1 MPERDYRKIIIP
13 LLNSS
18 KINERVCL
26 FRKKIGSVSVPVEI
40 EDIIEIDLRIDI
52 IPIPSLQKLCD
63 TDALITS
70 DWKSILVDNERF
82 SDDRYKNRLRFS
94 LAHEIGHFVLHKDI
108 YESFKIKSSND
119 FYRFIAEIPQDK
131 YGYLETQANK
141 FASHLLLPRDRL
153 LIEKNRLI
161 KKDAQVLK
169 NIDKKTINSYLA
181 VPVSKIFG
189 VSEKAAEIALN
200 DIDGLVM

>member
-13 LLNSS
+13 LLNNSR
-18 KINERVCL
+18 INERVCL
-26 FRKKIGSVSVPVEI
+26 FRKKIESVSVPVEI
-40 EDIIEIDLRIDI
+40 EDIIEIKLKIDI
-52 IPIPSLQKLCD
+52 IPLPSLQKLCD

-70 DWKSILVDNERF
+70 DWKSILVDDERF

-94 LAHEIGHFVLHKDI
+94 LAHEIGHFILHRDI
-108 YESFKIKSSND
+108 YTDFKIKNVEG
-119 FYRFIAEIPQDK
+119 FYRFIEEVPQEE

-141 FASHLLLPRDRL
+141 FASYLLLPRDRL
-153 LIEKNRLI
+153 LVEKKRLI
-161 KKDAQVLK
+161 KKSGEGLK
-169 NIDKKTINSYLA
+169 NIDRKTINSYLA

-200 DIDGLVM
+200 DVDDSAI